1 MFNQVSQAGGLGGL
15 GTTGLGGGSLFS
27 RGGVTGLGTSL
38 QSSQAGSLF
47 NKPLGTMSTL
57 GGGLSL
63 GMGQTGLGGGGLSL
77 GGGMSNVYT
86 LSFSG
91 ETGCCAKKLRTFH
104 HSTFSL
110 HVALSLTYIYGKDV
124 PFIFYSCRYWWQY
137 QLRQWSGHWTGYG
150 WPVRS
155 WSW

>member
-15 GTTGLGGGSLFS
+15 GTTGLGGGGLFS
-27 RGGVTGLGTSL
+27 RGGATGLGTSL

-77 GGGMSNVYT
+77 GGGMLNPYIEF
-86 LSFSG
+86 LWG
-91 ETGCCAKKLRTFH
+91 NGMLCKL
-104 HSTFSL
+104 
-110 HVALSLTYIYGKDV
+110 
-124 PFIFYSCRYWWQY
+124 PFTIQHFLYM
-137 QLRQWSGHWTGYG
+137 
-150 WPVRS
+150 
-155 WSW
+155 